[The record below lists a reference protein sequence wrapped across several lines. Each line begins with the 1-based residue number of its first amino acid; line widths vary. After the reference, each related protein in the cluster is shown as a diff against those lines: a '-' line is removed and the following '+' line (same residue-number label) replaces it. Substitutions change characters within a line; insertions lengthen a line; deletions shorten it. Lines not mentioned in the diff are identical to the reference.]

1 MSSENTR
8 RIAKNTGMLY
18 IRMLLIMGVTLYT
31 SRVVLE
37 MLGVEDYGI
46 YNVVGGI
53 VVMFSFLNGAMSQST
68 QRFLAYEIGKND
80 FQQLRKVFSLS
91 LMIHAGIA
99 LLVLMIAETVGLWFL
114 NTQMTIPEGRMEA
127 ARWVYQ
133 FSIFSFMVSVL
144 QVPYNAAIIA
154 RERMHVYAYVSIAEV
169 VLKLAVVLVLQWV
182 AFDKLK
188 LYGGLVFVVTVA
200 VALFYR
206 LYCKRSFQEC
216 RFCFV

>member
-1 MSSENTR
+1 
-8 RIAKNTGMLY
+8 
-18 IRMLLIMGVTLYT
+18 
-31 SRVVLE
+31 
-37 MLGVEDYGI
+37 
-46 YNVVGGI
+46 
-53 VVMFSFLNGAMSQST
+53 
-68 QRFLAYEIGKND
+68 
-80 FQQLRKVFSLS
+80 
-91 LMIHAGIA
+91 
-99 LLVLMIAETVGLWFL
+99 
-114 NTQMTIPEGRMEA
+114 MEA

-154 RERMHVYAYVSIAEV
+154 RERMHVYAYVSIVEV

-188 LYGGLVFVVTVA
+188 LYGGLVIVVTVA

-216 RFCFV
+216 RFCFVWDMTIVIGRLQALPVGVCLGRWPGCVSRRA